1 MAWFDFMGP
10 EMLAKLFGSGTGGAG
25 SAAIPAGGGT
35 PAGGAAYEAGVA
47 PVHGGLSNA
56 AGGAGNPTAYGSAP
70 PVDAI
75 TLGDKDKIG
84 DLLGRM
90 AMAQGLGMME
100 EQPKPA
106 MGGGSIHRG
115 GGGMATFAPRAAA
128 QNAGFYGRV
137 MQLLGK

>member
-25 SAAIPAGGGT
+25 TAAIPAGGGT
-35 PAGGAAYEAGVA
+35 PTGGAAYEAGVA

-56 AGGAGNPTAYGSAP
+56 AGGAGNPAAYGSAP
-70 PVDAI
+70 PPV

-90 AMAQGLGMME
+90 AMAQGVEMMQ

-106 MGGGSIHRG
+106 MGSIHRG